1 MKYNNICRVF
11 QAPYYVNFKK
21 HYCPKCKELLGKVT
35 ESRVLHEGSDML
47 MELKEYMPSRN
58 RPIGTVKYIW
68 TEFRCPKCGRQF
80 TVNTMKRVEGVYG
93 K

>member
-35 ESRVLHEGSDML
+35 ESHPYPSIIYVSTLNFITAKLFFDTDCTQDRRESNRASAFFFKRLYCILGS
-47 MELKEYMPSRN
+47 
-58 RPIGTVKYIW
+58 
-68 TEFRCPKCGRQF
+68 
-80 TVNTMKRVEGVYG
+80 
-93 K
+93 